1 MKRTQVSLWIVFI
14 ALAVAS
20 LAYAG
25 GASAGWTWDQSSTNS
40 TGWTWDGNA
49 GDGG

>member
-1 MKRTQVSLWIVFI
+1 MKRTQVSLWILFI

-25 GASAGWTWDQSSTNS
+25 GASAGWTWDQSSS